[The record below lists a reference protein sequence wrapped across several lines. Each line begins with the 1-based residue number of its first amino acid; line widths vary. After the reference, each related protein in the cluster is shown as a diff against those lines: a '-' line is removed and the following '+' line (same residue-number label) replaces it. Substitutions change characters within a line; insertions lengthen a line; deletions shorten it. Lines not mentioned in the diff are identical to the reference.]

1 MRTVDLRE
9 QEIFLEAL
17 EISSPIARLDFVYQ
31 ACADNVNLRNRVQQL
46 LDLQTGDSF
55 ILDREVTLDRDGNIT
70 SGEDQAADLTGQTI
84 GRYHLVRLL
93 GSGGMGDVYLAEQK
107 SPIRRRVAVKVIK
120 LGLDTKSFIARFAAE
135 RQALAVMDHRGI
147 TKVFDAGATKTCLLY
162 TSPSPRDLSTS
173 RMPSSA

>member
-107 SPIRRRVAVKVIK
+107 SPIRRRVAV
-120 LGLDTKSFIARFAAE
+120 
-135 RQALAVMDHRGI
+135 
-147 TKVFDAGATKTCLLY
+147 
-162 TSPSPRDLSTS
+162 LSLIHI
-173 RMPSSA
+173 